1 MEKVRLFI
9 DMDGT
14 LAEFKSIDA
23 LEQLYEEDYFLSL
36 KPLENV
42 VQAVK
47 ILIKE
52 HPELEVCILSA
63 FLTDSPF
70 ALQEKNK
77 WLDTYLPEVDEA
89 HRIFT
94 PCGQDKKNYIDIR
107 EQDVLLDDYT
117 HNLTLW
123 QPPARGIKLLNG
135 INHTK
140 GSWKG
145 ACIQYDKEAEG
156 LVKDILTALKSNAMA
171 EEINQSMQQTRIN
184 NFYKRRQIYQEEMEK
199 EREEPY
205 E

>member
-14 LAEFKSIDA
+14 LAEFKKIDT
-23 LEQLYEEDYFLSL
+23 LEQLYEEHYFLSL

-52 HPELEVCILSA
+52 HPELEVYILSA
-63 FLTDSPF
+63 FLTDSAF

-77 WLDTYLPEVDEA
+77 WLDTYLPEVDKA

-117 HNLTLW
+117 HNLSLW

-140 GSWKG
+140 RTWKG
-145 ACIQYDKEAEG
+145 ACIQYDKEAEE
-156 LVKDILTALKSNAMA
+156 LVKDILAATESNVMA
-171 EEINQSMQQTRIN
+171 QEANQSVQRAIRKA
-184 NFYKRRQIYQEEMEK
+184 FYKRSQIYEEEMEK
-199 EREEPY
+199 EREAPY

>member
-14 LAEFKSIDA
+14 LAEFKKIDT
-23 LEQLYEEDYFLSL
+23 LEQLYEEHYFLSL

-47 ILIKE
+47 ILIEK
-52 HPELEVCILSA
+52 HLELEVYILSA
-63 FLTDSPF
+63 FLTDSPY
-70 ALQEKNK
+70 ALKEKNK
-77 WLDTYLPEVDEA
+77 WIDTYLPEVDEA

-117 HNLTLW
+117 HNLSLW

-140 GSWKG
+140 RTWKG
-145 ACIQYDKEAEG
+145 ACIQYNKEAEE
-156 LVKDILTALKSNAMA
+156 LVKDILVATKSNDMSK
-171 EEINQSMQQTRIN
+171 EGNQSVQQAIRKA
-184 NFYKRRQIYQEEMEK
+184 FYERSQIYEEEMEK
-199 EREEPY
+199 E
-205 E
+205 